1 MKKIFRRT
9 YLKGFQD
16 GTIAG
21 YELALTRVEAVLHAE
36 IKKLRKSGVEDNREF
51 RVTELQ
57 WVLLK
62 VKGLYK
68 R

>member
-21 YELALTRVEAVLHAE
+21 NEFANWVAFIAGIVYVTWVVRV
-36 IKKLRKSGVEDNREF
+36 II
-51 RVTELQ
+51 RV
-57 WVLLK
+57 
-62 VKGLYK
+62 